1 MFVKCREKPNF
12 ILAFIEDENLRKLL
26 SSDAYGFFLKDGC
39 SLPYR
44 FKKQYRKMKVFRK
57 KNILLSYILKE
68 YCLYPAIGDIIE
80 LHKLLNKG

>member
-1 MFVKCREKPNF
+1 MFIKCCEKPVFN
-12 ILAFIEDENLRKLL
+12 LTFIEDETFRDLL

-44 FKKQYRKMKVFRK
+44 FKKQYRKMKLFRK
-57 KNILLSYILKE
+57 KNIILAYILKK

>member
-1 MFVKCREKPNF
+1 MFIKCCEKPVFN
-12 ILAFIEDENLRKLL
+12 LAFIEDETFRDLL

-44 FKKQYRKMKVFRK
+44 FKKQYRKMKLFRK
-57 KNILLSYILKE
+57 KNILLAYILKE